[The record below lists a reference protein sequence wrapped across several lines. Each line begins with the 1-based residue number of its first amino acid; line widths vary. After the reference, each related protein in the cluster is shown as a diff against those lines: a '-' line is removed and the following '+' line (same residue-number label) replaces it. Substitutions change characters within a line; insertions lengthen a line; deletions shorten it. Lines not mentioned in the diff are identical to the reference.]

1 VAERRVIH
9 FQGRVQ
15 GVGFRYTAARLAER
29 FTVGG
34 SVQNLPD
41 GRVLL
46 VAEGEPKELD
56 RFVAAIEAEMG
67 RYITQKNVE
76 TAPASGETE
85 GFEIR
90 Y

>member
-1 VAERRVIH
+1 MAERRVIH

-15 GVGFRYTAARLAER
+15 GVGFRYTVARLAER
-29 FTVGG
+29 FAVEGY
-34 SVQNLPD
+34 VQNLPD

-46 VAEGEPKELD
+46 VAEGEPKELN

-76 TAPASGETE
+76 TAPAGGEFG

>member
-1 VAERRVIH
+1 MAERRVIH

-15 GVGFRYTAARLAER
+15 GVGFRYTAARIAEG
-29 FTVGG
+29 FAVAGY
-34 SVQNLPD
+34 VQNLPD

-46 VAEGEPKELD
+46 VVEGEPAELD

-67 RYITQKNVE
+67 RHVTGKNVE
-76 TAPASGETE
+76 TAAASEE
-85 GFEIR
+85 FDGFEIR